1 MGQDDWVHVNCALWS
16 AEVYEE
22 EHDGTLQNVQTAL
35 SRGRVMVSVETEN
48 IITVPYFIYKLEIN
62 TSCSFHVNLT
72 QVFFLRK
79 SHSNEH
85 LN

>member
-35 SRGRVMVSVETEN
+35 SRGRVMVSVEQ
-48 IITVPYFIYKLEIN
+48 EILLLYL
-62 TSCSFHVNLT
+62 TSFTSWKSTPLAVFMLIRHK
-72 QVFFLRK
+72 VFF
-79 SHSNEH
+79 
-85 LN
+85 

>member
-35 SRGRVMVSVETEN
+35 SRGRVMVSVESGQ
-48 IITVPYFIYKLEIN
+48 IGILLPYLIYKL
-62 TSCSFHVNLT
+62 
-72 QVFFLRK
+72 
-79 SHSNEH
+79 
-85 LN
+85 